1 MLMGGILSHGPHAV
15 KELIVPR
22 RVRTLL
28 LLFVIIAAPAS
39 AQPESGTFRLHKFA
53 QPIGEETYTI
63 SRDADGLTLEA
74 SFSFTDRGSPVPLNA
89 TLRASVDYTPRAFVI
104 SGRTSRLS
112 TIDTEVT
119 IDKGTAHVR
128 IDKDKT
134 DVAVPSQFFTVAG
147 YSPVALEMALLRYWR
162 SHGSPARLK
171 TLPSGEVEIVDRGA
185 ETVAVGGRQVLLRR
199 YSVRGLVWGL
209 ETLWMDDAGGLA
221 ALVTR
226 DAEFDHFEAVRND
239 LERALTAFIA
249 SAARDQMAELQ
260 SLSQSLPGRRTGSLA
275 FTGATLIDG
284 TGAPALANAT
294 VVTSNGR
301 IVAVGPAAAVRI
313 PDDAARVDAT
323 GKYLIPGLWDMHAH
337 YEQVEWGPIYLAAG
351 VTTVRDVGNEL
362 EFITEVRDAT
372 NSGQGLGPRLLL
384 AGIVDGDSKM
394 ALGVARVTS
403 ASEAA
408 TWVKRYHDAGFQQ
421 VKVYSSLTSESVK
434 AICREAHALGMTVTG
449 HIPQGMDIYE
459 GVKDGMDQVNHIPY
473 LAAVLRPKS
482 YDPAKATPAE
492 RMRVMSEIDIQGP
505 RGQQLIAFLKD
516 HGTVIDDTLALYEQ
530 VMRPQRVPALTI
542 EPGIAKVAPELR
554 AQLTSGGVPDAMADG
569 ATQSFSRLLAI
580 VGALHKAGITLV
592 AGTDQTVPGYSVYRE
607 IELYVQAGFTPMEAL
622 QAATIVPARVMKLAD
637 DTGTIEAGKRADFDI
652 LDANPLEDIHNIR
665 TVRSVVSGGVLYETS
680 SLWKSA
686 GFEP

>member
-1 MLMGGILSHGPHAV
+1 MTCRFL
-15 KELIVPR
+15 R
-22 RVRTLL
+22 LL
-28 LLFVIIAAPAS
+28 LLSVLVAAPAA

-63 SRDADGLTLEA
+63 TRDSDGLTLEA

-89 TLRASVDYTPRAFVI
+89 TLHAATDYTPRSFVI
-104 SGRTSRLS
+104 NGRTSRLS
-112 TIDTEVT
+112 TIDATVT
-119 IDKGTAHVR
+119 IEGGTAHVR
-128 IDKDKT
+128 VDREKS
-134 DVAVPSQFFTVAG
+134 DVATPSQFFTVAG
-147 YSPVALEMALLRYWR
+147 YSPVSLEMALLRYWR

-171 TLPSGEVEIVDRGA
+171 TLPAGDVEIADRGA
-185 ETVAVGGRQVLLRR
+185 ETVAVDGRHISLRR

-209 ETLWMDDAGGLA
+209 ETLWMDDAGSLA

-239 LERALTAFIA
+239 LEPALTAFIA

-260 SLSQSLPGRRTGSLA
+260 SLSQTLPGRRTGSLA

-284 TGAPALANAT
+284 TGAPAVANAT
-294 VVTSNGR
+294 VITENGR
-301 IVAVGPAAAVRI
+301 IVAAGPASAVNI
-313 PDDAARVDAT
+313 PDGAMRVEVT
-323 GKYLIPGLWDMHAH
+323 GKFLIPGLWDMHAH

-362 EFITEVRDAT
+362 EFITAVRDAT
-372 NSGQGLGPRLLL
+372 NGGQGLGPRLLL
-384 AGIVDGDSKM
+384 AGIVDGDSRM
-394 ALGVARVTS
+394 SLGIAKVTS
-403 ASEAA
+403 AAEAA
-408 TWVKRYHDAGFQQ
+408 TWVRRYHDAGFQQ
-421 VKVYSSLTSESVK
+421 IKIYSSISSDNVK

-449 HIPQGMDIYE
+449 HIPQGMNIYE
-459 GVKDGMDQVNHIPY
+459 GVDDGMDQVNHIPY
-473 LAAVLRPKS
+473 LASVLRPKS

-492 RMRVMSEIDIQGP
+492 RAKVMSEIDIQGP
-505 RGQQLIAFLKD
+505 AGQQLIAFLKD

-530 VMRPQRVPALTI
+530 VMRPSRVPAETL

-554 AQLTSGGVPDAMADG
+554 AQLTSGGVPDAMADSS
-569 ATQSFSRLLAI
+569 TQAFARLLAI
-580 VGALHKAGITLV
+580 VSALHKAGITVV

-607 IELYVQAGFTPMEAL
+607 IELYVQAGFTPLEAL
-622 QAATIVPARVMKLAD
+622 QAATIVPARVMKVAD

-652 LDANPLEDIHNIR
+652 LDANPLEDIHN
-665 TVRSVVSGGVLYETS
+665 VRSVRFVVSHGVLYETS